1 MTGSPRSPGGHV
13 PRSTARLLHVEVRRS
28 RSGVVV
34 VVRGDLERAS
44 VPTLAGCLAKIL
56 GSVGSGETVVV
67 DLAGVDFVDVG
78 GTLLLLGAT
87 RRAAERGSTLHLA
100 GCNSL
105 LIRVL
110 QLTGNLDAVNVV
122 AARRASPDGP
132 DGTGGGTAHPD
143 TSSNGAP
150 AHRVDPA
157 TAATSPRS
165 RGAPRSI
172 RQSHRGHR

>member
-1 MTGSPRSPGGHV
+1 MTGSPRSPGGHA
-13 PRSTARLLHVEVRRS
+13 PRPTAGLRVEVRRS
-28 RSGVVV
+28 KSGVVV

-44 VPTLAGCLAKIL
+44 VPTLAGCLAKLL

-100 GCNSL
+100 GCNAL
-105 LIRVL
+105 LLRVL

-122 AARRASPDGP
+122 AARQVGPDGP
-132 DGTGGGTAHPD
+132 GGTGGTAHPD
-143 TSSNGAP
+143 TASSNGAP

-157 TAATSPRS
+157 SATGSPRS

-172 RQSHRGHR
+172 RQSHGGHR